1 MVTQGVFARY
11 DERCGRS
18 LEQVVRWV
26 CGLEGESVRDVGAAT
41 RRALAGERAGEVA
54 GAAVRAMAGEGGD
67 EVLRQV
73 FGRDGGRWVREGL
86 AGRAGREAREFACR
100 VVRLTR
106 EAAAVAAAL
115 RALEEW
121 PEEFVE
127 ALFVVVREGVRGGD
141 DDDDHG
147 DGCDHGVDGGVDG
160 CGQGHGD
167 VGDGHSG
174 DGDDH
179 GDVGVGHGDGCDHGV
194 DGCGGHGHG
203 DVGDGHSGDGD
214 DHGDVGV
221 GHSHGHDH
229 DCDHGVDGYGH
240 GHGDVGDGH
249 SDDGDDHGDV
259 GVGHSH
265 GHSGHGCVKDDDG
278 HHNSHS
284 DDGHHDDG
292 HHGPITNPVNYHY
305 DTHTI
310 DSLADLPAIAPLTR
324 LLHAQSLPP
333 TQRTLWL
340 RANLPR
346 DFPPLPLCAGNL
358 PVVVLVRFI
367 LEFLPDYVADFETIL
382 PAIPANE
389 QQLPDFARNQ
399 PFFRLCREYPYLPFF
414 LQQCDSRGSFIVD
427 CFVLRRPLLPR
438 FPTES
443 RNGRY
448 FPSKKKRPTKRRF
461 GGCQTC

>member
-174 DGDDH
+174 
-179 GDVGVGHGDGCDHGV
+179 
-194 DGCGGHGHG
+194 
-203 DVGDGHSGDGD
+203 
-214 DHGDVGV
+214 
-221 GHSHGHDH
+221 
-229 DCDHGVDGYGH
+229 
-240 GHGDVGDGH
+240 
-249 SDDGDDHGDV
+249 DGDDHGDV